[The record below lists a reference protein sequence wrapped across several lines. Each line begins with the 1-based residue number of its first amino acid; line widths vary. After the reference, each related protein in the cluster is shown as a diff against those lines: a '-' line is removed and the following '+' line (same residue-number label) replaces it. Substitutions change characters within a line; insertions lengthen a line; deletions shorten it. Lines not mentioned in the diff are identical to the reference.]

1 MGEEL
6 NKEIIRQYNQINKQQ
21 HLRISDKYSKR
32 ATSLKLIIIDLHT
45 ILECLD
51 RIRQTEK
58 QDEIIL
64 NSLWNNLIVTYGKI
78 FTKSKNGFTSL
89 VKNQIIK
96 SEYEKIHDEL
106 IDLRNKFV
114 AHREDN
120 EIENALLL
128 ISEYRNNGNV
138 AFAYHLPVVMQTS
151 SPIKDLELLY
161 NLINDLEKTINEKIY
176 ENLKKIDDKL
186 WEEIR
191 EIRRRNQISK
201 NE

>member
-21 HLRISDKYSKR
+21 HLRISEKHSKS

-45 ILECLD
+45 ILECLN

-96 SEYEKIHDEL
+96 SEYYKIHDQL

-114 AHREDN
+114 AHREYN

-138 AFAYHLPVVMQTS
+138 AFEYHLPVVLQAS
-151 SPIKDLELLY
+151 SPIKDLDLLH
-161 NLINDLEKTINEKIY
+161 NLINDLNKTVKEKLNKNIKR
-176 ENLKKIDDKL
+176 IDDKL

-191 EIRRRNQISK
+191 EIRQRNQITK
-201 NE
+201 NG